1 MDEVKRSNTPLIIAS
16 TVVITAIILLGGLY
30 FFQNFSITQKA
41 LSQVTPIVTPKV
53 EAPSTSPSLPADVSP
68 TLDKKQSGI
77 IEGNFIYP
85 SEVLPDTMKA
95 CAYNLSTK
103 SEVCSKTIKE
113 NGKNGYMLEL
123 DPGNYYVYAQLP
135 GDPYK
140 AYYDEFVTCGLKFGC
155 PSHKPIE
162 VVVKAG
168 VNLTSINPHDWYD
181 DEQRSKITP
190 TP

>member
-1 MDEVKRSNTPLIIAS
+1 
-16 TVVITAIILLGGLY
+16 
-30 FFQNFSITQKA
+30 
-41 LSQVTPIVTPKV
+41 
-53 EAPSTSPSLPADVSP
+53 
-68 TLDKKQSGI
+68 
-77 IEGNFIYP
+77 
-85 SEVLPDTMKA
+85 
-95 CAYNLSTK
+95 
-103 SEVCSKTIKE
+103 
-113 NGKNGYMLEL
+113 MLEL
-123 DPGNYYVYAQLP
+123 DPGSYYVYAQLP

-168 VNLTSINPHDWYD
+168 VNLTAINPHDWYD